1 MIGKRGKLG
10 KLHIRVRN
18 EHPRLK
24 EKQIMKTE
32 FKAKFLQHINKR
44 RQDQGFTLI
53 ELLVVIII
61 IGILSAIALPSF
73 LSQANKAKQ
82 TEAKQYV
89 SSINKGVQAYYA
101 ENTKFTTDITL
112 LGLGLKTQTTNYSY
126 TIGVTT
132 AGGVTSAANPSAEAA
147 ATLKGYAGAVAVTA
161 PDASGAAGTQTV
173 LCETTKPGNPPGA
186 ITLLGSDTTCNGM
199 TLVTK

>member
-1 MIGKRGKLG
+1 
-10 KLHIRVRN
+10 
-18 EHPRLK
+18 
-24 EKQIMKTE
+24 MKTE
-32 FKAKFLQHINKR
+32 FKAKFLQHINKK

-89 SSINKGVQAYYA
+89 SSINKGMQAYYA
-101 ENTKFTTDITL
+101 ENTKFTTDVSL
-112 LGLGLKTQTTNYSY
+112 LGLGLKTQTTNYGYS
-126 TIGVTT
+126 IGATS
-132 AGGVTSAANPSAEAA
+132 AEGVTSVAAPNAA
-147 ATLKGYAGAVAVTA
+147 AAASLKGYAGAVAVTA
-161 PDASGAAGTQTV
+161 PDASGASGTQTI
-173 LCETTKPGNPPGA
+173 LCETTGPGA
-186 ITLLGSDTTCNGM
+186 PTAAIALLGTGTVCNGM

>member
-1 MIGKRGKLG
+1 
-10 KLHIRVRN
+10 
-18 EHPRLK
+18 
-24 EKQIMKTE
+24 MKTE

-89 SSINKGVQAYYA
+89 SSLNKGLQAYYA
-101 ENTKFTTDITL
+101 ENTKFTTDVTL

-126 TIGVTT
+126 NLGDKG
-132 AGGVTSAANPSAEAA
+132 AANGATSAATPNTDTLAS
-147 ATLKGYAGAVAVTA
+147 LKGYAGAVAVTA
-161 PDASGAAGTQTV
+161 ADASGAAGTQTV
-173 LCETTKPGNPPGA
+173 LCETTTVGA
-186 ITLLGSDTTCNGM
+186 PATITLAGSSTACTGM